1 MVVEVAVLIIALV
14 IALIR
19 VNHSPGLFPMR
30 LLATVWVD
38 VFRGVPTVL
47 LVYLIGF
54 GIPALELEGLPT
66 DPVVLGGI
74 ALTLSYSGYVSEVYR
89 AGINSVHRGQTD
101 AALSV
106 GLTHT
111 QTMRHVILPQAIRR
125 VAPPL
130 LNDFVALQKDV
141 ALISIIGPQEAFRV
155 AQIFQGENF
164 NYTPIIAAALL
175 YLVITVPLA
184 RVVDR
189 MGGRGGT
196 CADGGGG
203 APVIEVRGVTK
214 AFGEREVLHGVD
226 FDVAEHEAVALIGAS
241 GSGKSTLLRCI
252 DLLEEID
259 DGDIFLD
266 GEVITDPAV
275 DAGRGAAQA
284 RRRLPGLQP
293 LPPHERARRT
303 WCWDRCGRRRQGGAR
318 PRRKGGRCSRAS
330 ASRGA
335 RATGPTSS
343 PAASS
348 SGWRSPAPSPASP
361 GRCCSTR

>member
-1 MVVEVAVLIIALV
+1 VTETVATPEGRRPAGERRLEREAAKRARSRRNALIAAVSSVVVIGGLAALVLTSPGWPSVRETFFSWSEFKNAFPEVLSGFWLDVKVFMVVEVVVLVVALV

-19 VNHSPGLFPMR
+19 VNHSAGLFPVR

-38 VFRGVPTVL
+38 LFRGVPTVL

-106 GLTHT
+106 GLTHS
-111 QTMRHVILPQAIRR
+111 QAMRHVILPQAVRR

-155 AQIFQGENF
+155 AQIYQGENF

-189 MGGRGGT
+189 MGGEGY
-196 CADGGGG
+196 
-203 APVIEVRGVTK
+203 VR
-214 AFGEREVLHGVD
+214 
-226 FDVAEHEAVALIGAS
+226 
-241 GSGKSTLLRCI
+241 
-252 DLLEEID
+252 
-259 DGDIFLD
+259 
-266 GEVITDPAV
+266 
-275 DAGRGAAQA
+275 
-284 RRRLPGLQP
+284 
-293 LPPHERARRT
+293 
-303 WCWDRCGRRRQGGAR
+303 
-318 PRRKGGRCSRAS
+318 
-330 ASRGA
+330 
-335 RATGPTSS
+335 
-343 PAASS
+343 
-348 SGWRSPAPSPASP
+348 
-361 GRCCSTR
+361 

>member
-1 MVVEVAVLIIALV
+1 VTETAATAPGRRRLERAAAKRRKARRNSLIAAVSSIVVIGGLAALVLTSPGWPTVRETFFSWSEFKNSFPEVLSGFWLDVKVFMVVEAAVLAIALV

-19 VNHSPGLFPMR
+19 VNRAAGLFPVR

-38 VFRGVPTVL
+38 LFRGIPTVL

-54 GIPALELEGLPT
+54 GVPALELEGLPT

-106 GLTHT
+106 GLTEA
-111 QTMRHVILPQAIRR
+111 QTMRHVVLPQAVRR
-125 VAPPL
+125 VGPPL

-175 YLVITVPLA
+175 YLAITVPLA

-189 MGGRGGT
+189 LG
-196 CADGGGG
+196 
-203 APVIEVRGVTK
+203 
-214 AFGEREVLHGVD
+214 
-226 FDVAEHEAVALIGAS
+226 
-241 GSGKSTLLRCI
+241 GSGGVR
-252 DLLEEID
+252 
-259 DGDIFLD
+259 
-266 GEVITDPAV
+266 
-275 DAGRGAAQA
+275 
-284 RRRLPGLQP
+284 
-293 LPPHERARRT
+293 
-303 WCWDRCGRRRQGGAR
+303 
-318 PRRKGGRCSRAS
+318 
-330 ASRGA
+330 
-335 RATGPTSS
+335 
-343 PAASS
+343 
-348 SGWRSPAPSPASP
+348 
-361 GRCCSTR
+361 

>member
-1 MVVEVAVLIIALV
+1 VTDTATTAPGERLLERAAAKQRRNRRNALIAVLSSVVVIGGLAALVLTSPGWPTVRETFFSWSEFTNSFPEVLSGFWLDVKVFMVVEVAVLVIALL

-19 VNHSPGLFPMR
+19 VNHSPGLFPLR

-106 GLTHT
+106 GLTKA
-111 QTMRHVILPQAIRR
+111 QAMRHVILPQAIRR
-125 VAPPL
+125 VGPPL

-155 AQIFQGENF
+155 AQIYQGENF

-175 YLVITVPLA
+175 YLAITVPLA

-189 MGGRGGT
+189 MGGAG
-196 CADGGGG
+196 
-203 APVIEVRGVTK
+203 EVR
-214 AFGEREVLHGVD
+214 
-226 FDVAEHEAVALIGAS
+226 
-241 GSGKSTLLRCI
+241 
-252 DLLEEID
+252 
-259 DGDIFLD
+259 
-266 GEVITDPAV
+266 
-275 DAGRGAAQA
+275 
-284 RRRLPGLQP
+284 
-293 LPPHERARRT
+293 
-303 WCWDRCGRRRQGGAR
+303 
-318 PRRKGGRCSRAS
+318 
-330 ASRGA
+330 
-335 RATGPTSS
+335 
-343 PAASS
+343 
-348 SGWRSPAPSPASP
+348 
-361 GRCCSTR
+361 

>member
-1 MVVEVAVLIIALV
+1 MTEAAVISPGDRPKGERRREREEAKRARARRNTLIAAGSSVVVIGGLAALVLTSPGWPTVRETFFNWSEFKNSFPEVLSGFWLDVKVFMVVEVVVLVIALV

-19 VNHSPGLFPMR
+19 VNRSAGLFPVR

-38 VFRGVPTVL
+38 LFRGVPTVL

-89 AGINSVHRGQTD
+89 AGINSVHHGQHD

-106 GLTHT
+106 GLTQT

-125 VAPPL
+125 VGPPL

-155 AQIFQGENF
+155 AQIYQGENF

-184 RVVDR
+184 RLVDR
-189 MGGRGGT
+189 MGGEGY
-196 CADGGGG
+196 
-203 APVIEVRGVTK
+203 VR
-214 AFGEREVLHGVD
+214 
-226 FDVAEHEAVALIGAS
+226 
-241 GSGKSTLLRCI
+241 
-252 DLLEEID
+252 
-259 DGDIFLD
+259 
-266 GEVITDPAV
+266 
-275 DAGRGAAQA
+275 
-284 RRRLPGLQP
+284 
-293 LPPHERARRT
+293 
-303 WCWDRCGRRRQGGAR
+303 
-318 PRRKGGRCSRAS
+318 
-330 ASRGA
+330 
-335 RATGPTSS
+335 
-343 PAASS
+343 
-348 SGWRSPAPSPASP
+348 
-361 GRCCSTR
+361 